1 MRATTGRL
9 FVVILMAQTGCL
21 AVGLGFHHLY
31 VSSALVQA
39 AEDDARKGLAR
50 QLTFVAAGLGQH
62 DLSSL
67 RQDRPLWESA
77 VARWRTHAASTDH
90 LYLLDP
96 QGRVVEAAAYDAT
109 VSSVM
114 RPAEPLALTRR
125 SADWGWFDQPIHGV
139 LKNPGSDDQIALA
152 DSLGSRSGYLLL
164 TRVPDAD
171 TIHPATVQTA
181 LWEAGGI
188 TLLWT
193 IALQAATLFMI
204 VTQYKQDISRE
215 GTNPEVEALKQ
226 AQTLVRTQDAVIFGL
241 AKLAESRDADTGSHL
256 ERIAHY
262 SAALAAGLRQRP
274 EFREQITPAFV
285 QLIGI
290 SSALH
295 DIGKV
300 GLEDSIL
307 RKPGKLTP
315 AERAQMQCHAKIG
328 EDCLKEIERRLGSSN
343 FLQMAREISSAHHEK
358 WNGQGYPLG
367 LAGEQIPLSAR
378 IVALADVYD
387 ALSRK
392 RVYKEALP
400 HEQCVAMIADE
411 AGTHFDPRIVEVF
424 LQIQDRFRQISQ
436 QFQATTKSP
445 TTQAANRETPAVAS
459 STIEQFLTES
469 DFVAAAIKDY
479 DGP

>member
-1 MRATTGRL
+1 MRSNTGRL
-9 FVVILMAQTGCL
+9 FVLILIAQTGCVV
-21 AVGLGFHHLY
+21 VGLGFHYLY
-31 VSSALVQA
+31 VASALLQA
-39 AEDDARKGLAR
+39 AENDTRTELAR
-50 QLTFVAAGLGQH
+50 QLSIVAAGLGQH

-67 RQDRPLWESA
+67 QQDRPSWTSA
-77 VARWRTHAASTDH
+77 VARWRTTAASTDH

-96 QGRVVEAAAYDAT
+96 QGRIVESAAYDGT
-109 VSSVM
+109 SSGAM
-114 RPAEPLALTRR
+114 SPGEPLTLARR
-125 SADWGWFDQPIHGV
+125 SADWGRFDQPIHGV
-139 LKNPGSDDQIALA
+139 LKNSGRDDQVALA
-152 DSLGSRSGYLLL
+152 DSLGSRGGYLLL
-164 TRVPDAD
+164 TRVPDAELL
-171 TIHPATVQTA
+171 HPAAVQMA
-181 LWEAGGI
+181 LWEAGAI

-204 VTQYKQDISRE
+204 VSHYKQDKSRE
-215 GTNPEVEALKQ
+215 GMNPEVEALKQ
-226 AQTLVRTQDAVIFGL
+226 AQALVRTQDAVIFGL

-274 EFREQITPAFV
+274 EFHEQITPAFV

-307 RKPGKLTP
+307 RKPGKLT
-315 AERAQMQCHAKIG
+315 ASERAQMQCHAKIG

-358 WNGQGYPLG
+358 WDGQGYPLG

-400 HEQCVAMIADE
+400 HEQCVAMIANE
-411 AGTHFDPRIVEVF
+411 AGTHFDPRIVDVF
-424 LQIQDRFRQISQ
+424 LQMQDRFRQISQ
-436 QFQATTKSP
+436 QFHANTTASTTEATNR
-445 TTQAANRETPAVAS
+445 AAPATART
-459 STIEQFLTES
+459 TIEQFLKDN
-469 DFVAAAIKDY
+469 DFVAAAIKDF
-479 DGP
+479 DGH

>member
-1 MRATTGRL
+1 MRAKTHRL
-9 FVVILMAQTGCL
+9 FVLILLAQSGCV
-21 AVGLGFHHLY
+21 AVGLGFHYLY
-31 VSSALVQA
+31 ISSALVQA
-39 AEDDARKGLAR
+39 ADDDTRTELAR
-50 QLTFVAAGLGQH
+50 QLRIVAAGLGQH
-62 DLSSL
+62 DLSLL
-67 RQDRPLWESA
+67 RQDRPLWESV
-77 VARWRTHAASTDH
+77 VARWRTTAESTDQ
-90 LYLLDP
+90 LFLLDP
-96 QGRVVEAAAYDAT
+96 QGRIVEAAAYDGT
-109 VSSVM
+109 SSDAM
-114 RPAEPLALTRR
+114 RPGEPLALSRR
-125 SADWGWFDQPIHGV
+125 SADWGRFDQPIHGV
-139 LKNPGSDDQIALA
+139 LKNHGRVDQVALA
-152 DSLGSRSGYLLL
+152 DSLGSRGGYLLL
-164 TRVPDAD
+164 TRVPDGDA
-171 TIHPATVQTA
+171 IHPAAVQTA

-204 VTQYKQDISRE
+204 ITRSKQVKSRV
-215 GTNPEVEALKQ
+215 GMHPEVEALKQ
-226 AQTLVRTQDAVIFGL
+226 AQALVRTQDAVIFGL

-274 EFREQITPAFV
+274 EFHEQITPAFV

-343 FLQMAREISSAHHEK
+343 FLQMAREISSSHHEK
-358 WNGQGYPLG
+358 WDGQGYPLG

-424 LQIQDRFRQISQ
+424 LQMQDRFHQISQ
-436 QFQATTKSP
+436 QFYANTQAS
-445 TTQAANRETPAVAS
+445 TTQVANRTAPATART
-459 STIEQFLTES
+459 TIEQFLKDN
-469 DFVAAAIKDY
+469 DFVAAAIKDF
-479 DGP
+479 DGL